1 MNARNRNQGFTLLE
15 VLIALAII
23 AIACM
28 AIMKAVNDGV
38 LVTTRL
44 QNSAGAHWVA
54 ANVVA
59 NLRNGQLALP
69 TVGSPLSGKQQLLNH
84 SWRWL
89 ASATG
94 QVVDQYIH
102 PVIIS
107 VFLDRQKQ
115 AILSHTYS
123 IFSPPQG
130 YVKQ

>member
-1 MNARNRNQGFTLLE
+1 MNARNRDQGFTLLE

-44 QNSAGAHWVA
+44 QNSAGSHWVA

-69 TVGSPLSGKQQLLNH
+69 AVGSPLSGKQQLLNH
-84 SWRWL
+84 TWRWL
-89 ASATG
+89 VSANG
-94 QVVDQYIH
+94 QVVNQYVH
-102 PVIIS
+102 PVIVN

-115 AILSHTYS
+115 AMLTHIYY